1 MVAREMA
8 EGVKRLSDSDV
19 GVSFTGYA
27 GPEGDD
33 VGLVFLA
40 VSYKDKTE
48 VKELHINGNRDR
60 VRHIACLN
68 GFDLVRRMVGFDEV

>member
-1 MVAREMA
+1 MA
-8 EGVKRLSDSDV
+8 EGVKNVSNADI
-19 GVSFTGYA
+19 GVAFTGYA
-27 GPEGDD
+27 GPDGDD

-40 VSYKDKTE
+40 VSYMDKTE

-68 GFDLVRRMVGFDEV
+68 GFDLVRRMIK